1 MIRKVI
7 SVAFR
12 EGEQVY
18 LKAEPDKTRIV
29 SGYLVR
35 QKSVTYGLAGAE
47 EETWHQEVEIEKLPG
62 KVVVKG
68 FKK

>member
-1 MIRKVI
+1 MRKVI

-12 EGEQVY
+12 AVESVY
-18 LKAEPDKTRIV
+18 LKAAPETVRII

-35 QKSVTYGLAGAE
+35 QKSVTYGLAKE
-47 EETWHQEVEIEKLPG
+47 DEETWHQEGEIERVKG

>member
-1 MIRKVI
+1 MRKVI

-12 EGEQVY
+12 EGESVY
-18 LKAEPDKTRIV
+18 LKAAPETVRII

-35 QKSVTYGLAGAE
+35 QKSVTYGLAGAD
-47 EETWHQEVEIEKLPG
+47 EETWRQEVEIEKLPG

>member
-1 MIRKVI
+1 MRKVI

-12 EGEQVY
+12 EGETVY
-18 LKAEPDKTRIV
+18 LKAEPDKTRII

-35 QKSVTYGLAGAE
+35 KESGTYGLAGAD

-62 KVVVKG
+62 KVVVRG
-68 FKK
+68 FKE

>member
-1 MIRKVI
+1 MRKVI

-12 EGEQVY
+12 EGESVY
-18 LKAEPDKTRIV
+18 LKAAPETVRIV

-35 QKSVTYGLAGAE
+35 QKSVTYGLAKE
-47 EETWHQEVEIEKLPG
+47 DEETWHQEVEIEKLPG

>member
-7 SVAFR
+7 SVAFY
-12 EGEQVY
+12 EGEQVC

-35 QKSVTYGLAGAE
+35 QKSVTYGLAGAD

>member
-1 MIRKVI
+1 MRKVI

-18 LKAEPDKTRIV
+18 LKTEPDKLRII

-35 QKSVTYGLAGAE
+35 QKSVTYGLAGSE
-47 EETWHQEVEIEKLPG
+47 EETWHQEVEIAKLPC

-68 FKK
+68 FGK

>member
-1 MIRKVI
+1 MRKVI

-12 EGEQVY
+12 EGESVY
-18 LKAEPDKTRIV
+18 LKAAPETVRII

-35 QKSVTYGLAGAE
+35 QKSITYGLAKE
-47 EETWHQEVEIEKLPG
+47 DEETWHQEVEIEKLPG

>member
-1 MIRKVI
+1 MRKVI

-12 EGEQVY
+12 EGESVY
-18 LKAEPDKTRIV
+18 LKAAPETVRIV

-35 QKSVTYGLAGAE
+35 QKSVTYGLAKEG
-47 EETWHQEVEIEKLPG
+47 EETWHQESEIERIKG

-68 FKK
+68 FAG